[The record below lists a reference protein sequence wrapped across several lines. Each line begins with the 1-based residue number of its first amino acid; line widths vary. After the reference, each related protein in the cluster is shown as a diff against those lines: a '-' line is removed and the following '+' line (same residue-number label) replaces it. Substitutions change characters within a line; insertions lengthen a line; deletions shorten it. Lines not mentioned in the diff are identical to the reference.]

1 MESECQSRERE
12 SRDLRRDLEEIRM
25 AESLIHLDIT
35 RRESMIEMRSA
46 VVQHLENQKKHIE
59 NVIKFIVIIQ
69 LLIHLSIYSTHR
81 FDVCE
86 GNPNTIRRI
95 RKSNGVTSTRK
106 SLFKGTQPADV
117 GDNKSKSHRS

>member
-25 AESLIHLDIT
+25 AESLIHLDIK

-59 NVIKFIVIIQ
+59 NVNDS
-69 LLIHLSIYSTHR
+69 LLL
-81 FDVCE
+81 
-86 GNPNTIRRI
+86 
-95 RKSNGVTSTRK
+95 
-106 SLFKGTQPADV
+106 
-117 GDNKSKSHRS
+117 

>member
-25 AESLIHLDIT
+25 AESLIHLDIK

-59 NVIKFIVIIQ
+59 NVNYS
-69 LLIHLSIYSTHR
+69 LL
-81 FDVCE
+81 
-86 GNPNTIRRI
+86 
-95 RKSNGVTSTRK
+95 
-106 SLFKGTQPADV
+106 LF
-117 GDNKSKSHRS
+117 NC